1 MPGMAI
7 LHIRDVP
14 EETVDVL
21 KARAQRANQSLQ
33 AYVRTIIDREVSVM
47 TWEEVEEVLAP
58 IRARSKVTTDDIIE
72 AIRLGREERE
82 AELWGRE
89 AEL

>member
-7 LHIRDVP
+7 LHIRDVS

-33 AYVRTIIDREVSVM
+33 AYVRTILDREVSVM
-47 TWEEVEEVLAP
+47 TWEEVEESRRR
-58 IRARSKVTTDDIIE
+58 IREGSTATVDDILD
-72 AIRLGREERE
+72 AIREGREERE
-82 AELWGRE
+82 AEL
-89 AEL
+89 

>member
-1 MPGMAI
+1 MPSMAI

-33 AYVRTIIDREVSVM
+33 AYVRTILDREVSVM
-47 TWEEVEEVLAP
+47 TWEEVED
-58 IRARSKVTTDDIIE
+58 ARRRIQAGSSATVDDILD
-72 AIRLGREERE
+72 AIRQGREERE
-82 AELWGRE
+82 AEL
-89 AEL
+89 